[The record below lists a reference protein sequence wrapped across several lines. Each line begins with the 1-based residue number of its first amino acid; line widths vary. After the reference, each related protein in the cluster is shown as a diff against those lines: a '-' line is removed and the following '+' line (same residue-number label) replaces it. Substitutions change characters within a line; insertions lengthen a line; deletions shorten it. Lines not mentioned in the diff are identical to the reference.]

1 MAIIKGEEGLRVEI
15 LYRAG
20 ALGSVPQV
28 KEERERERGV
38 GKTIKLEKEK
48 QVASNLKGRNKGH
61 ARFRHRLTEQP
72 AVFQAEGQRYSQLL
86 CPLPQSEETLLQSGP
101 RRPASYLE

>member
-20 ALGSVPQV
+20 VLGSAPQV

-38 GKTIKLEKEK
+38 GKTI
-48 QVASNLKGRNKGH
+48 N
-61 ARFRHRLTEQP
+61 
-72 AVFQAEGQRYSQLL
+72 
-86 CPLPQSEETLLQSGP
+86 
-101 RRPASYLE
+101 

>member
-1 MAIIKGEEGLRVEI
+1 MNGYNKEGGLRVEI

-38 GKTIKLEKEK
+38 GKTI
-48 QVASNLKGRNKGH
+48 N
-61 ARFRHRLTEQP
+61 
-72 AVFQAEGQRYSQLL
+72 
-86 CPLPQSEETLLQSGP
+86 
-101 RRPASYLE
+101 